1 MFVDMSPDGIT
12 DAVDA
17 AVDALSAERDRPAM
31 KPMADDLFVPD
42 IGECEIGNDLEIV
55 PEMKKKPKIVYI

>member
-1 MFVDMSPDGIT
+1 MFVDFSADAVT

-17 AVDALSAERDRPAM
+17 AVDALAAERDAPRI
-31 KPMADDLFVPD
+31 KSMADDLFAAD
-42 IGECEIGNDLEIV
+42 IGGCEIGNDLEIV